1 MAGKLMDEGEARFL
15 EILLGTR
22 NPDGALYLGLYKTP
36 ITEPDETTVLTDLVE
51 PSGYGYSRK
60 TLTRGQWVLNGSAAA
75 YALQTFLASGGDW
88 GEVAGYFI
96 ATSSDHSGKLIALE
110 HFASALQVLDGK
122 GIKVSPQITSS

>member
-1 MAGKLMDEGEARFL
+1 MAGKVVDEGEARVL

-36 ITEPDETTVLTDLVE
+36 ITEPDETAVLTDLVE

-60 TLTRGQWVLNGSAAA
+60 TLTRGQWTLNGNAAA
-75 YALQTFLASGGDW
+75 YPMQTFLASGGDW
-88 GEVAGYFI
+88 GDVAGYFI
-96 ATSSDHSGKLIALE
+96 ATSLDNSGKLIALE

-122 GIKVSPQITSS
+122 GIKITPQITSS

>member
-1 MAGKLMDEGEARFL
+1 MAGKLVDEGEIRFL
-15 EILLGTR
+15 EILLGSR

-36 ITEPDETTVLTDLVE
+36 ITEPDETAVLTDLTE

-60 TLTRGQWVLNGSAAA
+60 TLTRGQWTLNDNVAT

-88 GEVAGYFI
+88 GDVYGYFI
-96 ATSSDHSGKLIALE
+96 ATSMDNSGKLIALE

-122 GIKVSPQITSS
+122 GIKISPQITSS